1 MKVHKKR
8 PGGPI
13 FKKDILFEMITD
25 YLPKLGITEASLYV
39 NQASFWNNR
48 AYFFPSKLNNFRFDI
63 RL

>member
-1 MKVHKKR
+1 MCSPSAPTIRVRIPLNKMKVHKKR

-39 NQASFWNNR
+39 NQASF
-48 AYFFPSKLNNFRFDI
+48 
-63 RL
+63 